1 MSRAARSSA
10 LQLVKRV
17 RHPHLVPVNAF
28 WLKSADGSVL
38 GEDFAELPDL
48 PGSPS
53 SSSPLRET
61 LMAPSVTSMP
71 EVAELVIVMGLG
83 DQSLFDRFEAC
94 RSEGQKGIPEDE
106 LLRYM
111 VDAARAIDFLNS
123 PVHESGSGPI
133 AIQHCDIKPH
143 NLMIVGD
150 AIQVCDFGL
159 ARMIGADRATT
170 AAATIAY
177 AAPECLDPGK
187 PSPTTDQYSL
197 AISYYE
203 MRNGVLPYATETL
216 TAIMEAKK
224 TGGLDFSA
232 SPSGEQTVLR
242 RATSPD
248 PADRYPSASAMVEA
262 LRQAARGELAEA
274 TPIAA
279 PARPARFA
287 AVALLAVLVAAGVAL
302 WKFIPWSSVERKPQ
316 AVKTPRDSGDRNTA
330 EVKPGSSSSSSAE
343 PAKPGSQDLGSIPRP
358 RNESPKP
365 PVTTPSPDD
374 LLARAAKLLRDR
386 KYDEAA
392 EVLTE
397 AVPLAPRDAR
407 IFSRRGTARFM
418 QGRFQDAVN
427 DFDEAIRLVPDALDY
442 VNRGRAYRKLEKLAA
457 AEADF
462 TEAIRLDPGSAAAHF
477 FRGELYQGKS
487 LNTKAIADL
496 GTAIQLASGKPDPG
510 FPLAEAYEIRGLCR
524 MLSDQIDAAVQ
535 DFTAAIER
543 EPQDLADLYE
553 LRASARE
560 SQGKAQLAK
569 VDNRMAAALKRMHAA
584 PGDAAAMDDLA
595 AACAAAGDRT
605 QAVTW
610 QRKAIETEKEPAAKE
625 KYRTRLPQYESKQP

>member
-1 MSRAARSSA
+1 M
-10 LQLVKRV
+10 KRV

-28 WLKSADGSVL
+28 WLKSSDGSVL
-38 GEDFAELPDL
+38 GEDFAELSDL

-53 SSSPLRET
+53 ISSPLRGT
-61 LMAPSVTSMP
+61 LTAPAATSLP
-71 EVAELVIVMGLG
+71 EVAELIIVMGLG
-83 DQSLFDRFEAC
+83 DQSLFDRFQAC
-94 RSEGQKGIPEDE
+94 RSEGHKGVPEDE

-123 PVHESGSGPI
+123 PVHDSGSGPI

-143 NLMIVGD
+143 NLMIVGG
-150 AIQVCDFGL
+150 AIQICDFGL
-159 ARMIGADRATT
+159 ARMLGADRATT

-232 SPSGEQTVLR
+232 SPSGEQDVLR

-248 PADRYPSASAMVEA
+248 PASRYPSTSAMVEA
-262 LRQAARGELAEA
+262 LRQAARGELIA
-274 TPIAA
+274 TAKIVP
-279 PARPARFA
+279 PAKKPARFA
-287 AVALLAVLVAAGVAL
+287 AVALLAVLAAAGAGL
-302 WKFIPWSSVERKPQ
+302 WKYIPWSFVETKPQ
-316 AVKTPRDSGDRNTA
+316 AVKTARDSGERNTA
-330 EVKPGSSSSSSAE
+330 EVRPGASSFGKAE
-343 PAKPGSQDLGSIPRP
+343 PAKSRPPDLGGARQPKT
-358 RNESPKP
+358 ESPPP

-374 LLARAAKLLRDR
+374 LLAQAAKLLRDR
-386 KYDEAA
+386 KYDGAA
-392 EVLTE
+392 EALTE

-427 DFDEAIRLVPDALDY
+427 DFNEAIRLAPDALDY
-442 VNRGRAYRKLEKLAA
+442 VNRGRAYRELEKPGE

-462 TEAIRLDPGSAAAHF
+462 TEAIRLDPGNAAAYY
-477 FRGELYQGKS
+477 FRGKLYQGKS
-487 LNTKAIADL
+487 LHAKAIADL

-524 MLSDQIDAAVQ
+524 MLSDQVDAAVQ

-553 LRASARE
+553 FRASARE

-569 VDNRMAAALKRMHAA
+569 VDNRIAAALKRVHAA

-595 AACAAAGDRT
+595 AACAAAGDSR
-605 QAVTW
+605 QAVAW
-610 QRKAIETEKEPAAKE
+610 QRKAIEMEKDPAAKE
-625 KYRTRLPQYESKQP
+625 KYRTRLAQYESKQP